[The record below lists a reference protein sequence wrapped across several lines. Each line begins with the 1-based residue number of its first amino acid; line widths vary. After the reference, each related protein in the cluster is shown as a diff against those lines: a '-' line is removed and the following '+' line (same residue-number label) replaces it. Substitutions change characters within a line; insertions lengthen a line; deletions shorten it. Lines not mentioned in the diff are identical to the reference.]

1 MFLELID
8 QEVNQ
13 VKERLDANEA
23 YAKNIT
29 TWIKDNL
36 GVNLEKIDEVI
47 NQKLTARLE
56 QQDADSKSREESLWK
71 IFNVKYNTAVNQF
84 EGKIQKP
91 EKNTLKIALR
101 TWHPYI
107 HTILH
112 IIFV

>member
-1 MFLELID
+1 MRRWYLWIISVLFADWLYFLLELID

-13 VKERLDANEA
+13 IKERVDANDA

-36 GVNLEKIDEVI
+36 GVNLENIDQVI

-56 QQDADSKSREESLWK
+56 QQDADLKSREESLWK

-84 EGKIQKP
+84 EGKKKK
-91 EKNTLKIALR
+91 ET
-101 TWHPYI
+101 
-107 HTILH
+107 
-112 IIFV
+112 